1 MGSSSFVLALNS
13 RRFLRCNKQLKF
25 SLIVIEEGVGT
36 SLNLF
41 MIAKANHLVKSKLS
55 LNPVAQLCSDSNN
68 YAKTS
73 RRFFYC
79 TVEECNS

>member
-25 SLIVIEEGVGT
+25 SLIVIEEGVGS

-41 MIAKANHLVKSKLS
+41 MIAKANHLVKLS